1 MKLMTTTAP
10 TERLLTRRE
19 LAERWNCSTET
30 VKRKTAAG
38 ILIPVRFGLRFVRYR
53 LSQIELLEAEA
64 GGGAQ

>member
-1 MKLMTTTAP
+1 MTALRP

-19 LAERWNCSTET
+19 LAQRWSCSTET

-38 ILIPVRFGLRFVRYR
+38 ILTPVRFGLRFVRYR

-64 GGGAQ
+64 AGGAK